1 MNTYKI
7 GHKTI
12 YTNNYIFNVTI
23 TVNNINKLAY
33 LEHKDLYDIDVLIK
47 TNNKQVINYLDNL
60 GQQDVRISEDDGYIQ
75 FINSIDYIK
84 SNEEIYKIEIR
95 TTSSKSQQTIYN
107 YILNLLNN

>member
-12 YTNNYIFNVTI
+12 YANNYIFNATI

-60 GQQDVRISEDDGYIQ
+60 GDQDVRITEDYGYIQ

-95 TTSSKSQQTIYN
+95 TTSSNSQQQINELITN
-107 YILNLLNN
+107 M